1 MLILQMQLI
10 IIRKKYSKNKGQ
22 HIMHFKL
29 KPTWRISAAVAAL
42 LATVSVPIL
51 ANESNVSSEE
61 AELEKIT
68 VYGKHNQLILESG
81 TATKSN
87 MSLMQ
92 TPAAVVVVDKLLF
105 TEQAGATLQ
114 ESLRNVS
121 GLSQDGNNY
130 GVGDNL
136 AIRGLGVNYAY
147 DGMYGGA
154 DLENSYNATRSMT
167 NIESVEVLKGP
178 ATGLYGMG
186 SAGGVINLI
195 EKKPQQNAAYEI
207 RGVLGQWNNY
217 GVMFDATAGLT
228 DDTAYRVVANYE
240 TSDGYRGLSSERTE
254 LYASLSHAFSDNN
267 SILFSAAY
275 IDDAVQVDSIGH
287 PVRLIDLSL
296 IDSLPG
302 NISADDLANG
312 DLSSG
317 GLQLTEPQRQ
327 ELADTL
333 SASDGWQPIDL
344 GDTGLISPI
353 STPNDGEELR
363 VKLRQDIDFYDNWSL
378 TQQLLYRTYSTDY
391 IRQTSAN
398 NYVYHSRNGT
408 INLDPR
414 APLVIDDVLYP
425 YAARRQE
432 YRNISA
438 DETTWQY
445 FADLSNTWTS
455 GSLRGEHLLSA
466 NYEYRDMEYQQYSI
480 WDTDDNRS
488 DPVPYILDI
497 RNPNWPTGSFDD
509 YNPSLRS
516 KYDKSATAWGLSLQE
531 VVYFNDA
538 LTARIGGAYSEVKQT
553 YQNQFSDGNPELD
566 DDDNGFTY
574 NLGLNY
580 QVSEQF
586 ATFIN
591 HSKGRTAYSVLGSL
605 TDTDNRP
612 DSESESWDLG
622 ARFTALDDE
631 LLGSIVLFDTS
642 RTNLRYDNPLYEDDP
657 EDDFYNIDVAQYFY
671 DEQDS
676 TQGVEVDVNFVI
688 NEQWS
693 MNFNATYQEP
703 VTEPGNNASSQ
714 QSEQT
719 KGIAEKFASIWTSYS
734 YEFDGLSNPLK
745 FSLGMTYE
753 DERSISASAFGI
765 NYAIVEA
772 YTVWDGAVSYES
784 EDWSLQLNLRNL
796 TDQTYYSKA
805 MYLGGLPGES
815 RNAKL
820 TATYRF

>member
-1 MLILQMQLI
+1 MT
-10 IIRKKYSKNKGQ
+10 
-22 HIMHFKL
+22 FKL
-29 KPTWRISAAVAAL
+29 KKTWPITAAITAV
-42 LATVSVPIL
+42 LATASTPIL
-51 ANESNVSSEE
+51 ANETDVQLSEE
-61 AELEKIT
+61 AKVEQIT
-68 VYGKHNQLILESG
+68 VYGRHNQLILESG

-154 DLENSYNATRSMT
+154 DLENSYNPTRTMT

-195 EKKPQQNAAYEI
+195 EKKPQQQAAYEI
-207 RGVLGQWNNY
+207 RAIVGQWDNY
-217 GVMFDATAGLT
+217 GVMLDATSGLT
-228 DDTAYRVVANYE
+228 DDTAYRIVANYE

-254 LYASLSHAFSDNN
+254 LYASLSHVFSNDN

-275 IDDAVQVDSIGH
+275 IDDAIQIDSIGH

-302 NISADDLANG
+302 SITANDLSNG
-312 DLSSG
+312 DINDG
-317 GLQLTEPQRQ
+317 GLQLTDLQRQ
-327 ELADTL
+327 ELSDSLNVT
-333 SASDGWQPIDL
+333 DGWQPIDL
-344 GDTGLISPI
+344 GSTGLISPI
-353 STPNDGEELR
+353 STPNKGKELR
-363 VKLRQDIDFYDNWSL
+363 IKLRQDIDFSNDWSL
-378 TQQLLYRTYSTDY
+378 NHQLQYRTYSTDY
-391 IRQTSAN
+391 IRQTSAF
-398 NYVYHSRNGT
+398 NYIYHNRNGT

-414 APLVIDDVLYP
+414 APLVINDVLYP

-432 YRNISA
+432 YRKINA
-438 DETTWQY
+438 DETTLQY
-445 FADLSNTWTS
+445 FADLSNTWS
-455 GSLRGEHLLSA
+455 LGDLRGEHLLSA
-466 NYEYRDMEYQQYSI
+466 NYEKRDMEYQQHSI
-480 WDTDDNRS
+480 WDADDSRS

-497 RNPNWPTGSFDD
+497 RDPNWPTGSFED
-509 YNPSLRS
+509 YNPALRS
-516 KYDKSATAWGLSLQE
+516 RYDKSATAWGVSLQE
-531 VVYFNDA
+531 VVYFNEA
-538 LTARIGGAYSEVKQT
+538 LTARVGGAYSKVKQT

-566 DDDNGFTY
+566 ADDDGFTY

-580 QVSEQF
+580 QISKNF
-586 ATFIN
+586 STFIN

-605 TDTDNRP
+605 SEDSNRP

-622 ARFTALDDE
+622 ARFTALNDD
-631 LLGSIVLFDTS
+631 LLASIVLFDTA
-642 RTNLRYDNPLYEDDP
+642 RTNIRYSNPLFEDDP
-657 EDDFYNIDVAQYFY
+657 ADSAYNVEVPEYYF

-676 TQGVEVDVNFVI
+676 TQGIEADVNFVV

-693 MNFNATYQEP
+693 MNVNATYQEP
-703 VTEPGNNASSQ
+703 VTEPGNRASSQ
-714 QSEQT
+714 EAEQT
-719 KGIAEKFASIWTSYS
+719 KGIAEKFASVWTSYTHK
-734 YEFDGLSNPLK
+734 FDGLSSPIK
-745 FSLGMTYE
+745 FSLGLTYE
-753 DERSISASAFGI
+753 DERSIAASAFGI

-772 YTVWDGAVSYES
+772 YTIWDSAISYAG
-784 EDWSLQLNLRNL
+784 EDWNIQLNLRNL
-796 TDQTYYSKA
+796 TDETYYSKA

-820 TATYRF
+820 TATYSF

>member
-1 MLILQMQLI
+1 M
-10 IIRKKYSKNKGQ
+10 R
-22 HIMHFKL
+22 FKL
-29 KPTWRISAAVAAL
+29 KATWPISVAVATAL
-42 LATVSVPIL
+42 ASVSSPIL
-51 ANESNVSSEE
+51 ANDNDDTTALKE
-61 AELEKIT
+61 ANIERIT
-68 VYGKHNQLILESG
+68 VYGRHNQLILESG

-87 MSLMQ
+87 MTLMQ
-92 TPAAVVVVDKLLF
+92 TPAAVVVVDELLF

-154 DLENSYNATRSMT
+154 DLDNSYNPTRSMT

-195 EKKPQQNAAYEI
+195 EKKPQQDAAYEI
-207 RGVLGQWNNY
+207 QAVLGQWNNY
-217 GVMFDATAGLT
+217 GVMLDATAGLT
-228 DDTAYRVVANYE
+228 EDSAYRIVANYE
-240 TSDGYRGLSSERTE
+240 TSDGYRGLSSERSE
-254 LYASLSHAFSDNN
+254 LYASLSHAFSNDNT
-267 SILFSAAY
+267 ILFSAAF
-275 IDDAVQVDSIGH
+275 IDDAVQVDSIGD

-296 IDSLPG
+296 INSPSGTITADNLP
-302 NISADDLANG
+302 NG
-312 DLSSG
+312 DVNSG
-317 GLQLTEPQRQ
+317 GLQLTDEQRQ
-327 ELADTL
+327 SLANSL
-333 SASDGWQPIDL
+333 SATDGWQPINL
-344 GDTGLISPI
+344 GDNGLISPI
-353 STPNDGEELR
+353 STPNEGKELR
-363 VKLRQDIDFYDNWSL
+363 IKIRQNINFSDDWSL
-378 TQQLLYRTYSTDY
+378 NHQLQYRRYSTDY
-391 IRQTSAN
+391 IRQTSAF
-398 NYVYHSRNGT
+398 NYIYHDRNGT

-414 APLVIDDVLYP
+414 APLVINDELYP

-432 YRNISA
+432 YRKINA
-438 DETTWQY
+438 DETTLQY
-445 FADLSNTWTS
+445 FADLSNTWNL

-466 NYEYRDMEYQQYSI
+466 NYEKRDMEYQQHSI
-480 WDTDDNRS
+480 WDADDSRS

-497 RNPNWPTGSFDD
+497 RNPNWPTGSFED

-516 KYDKSATAWGLSLQE
+516 KYDKSATAWGISLQE
-531 VVYFNDA
+531 VVYFNEA
-538 LTARIGGAYSEVKQT
+538 LTARVGAAFSKVKQT
-553 YQNQFSDGNPELD
+553 YQNQFSDGNPEFDAND
-566 DDDNGFTY
+566 DGLTY

-580 QVSEQF
+580 KISDNF

-605 TDTDNRP
+605 SETDNRP
-612 DSESESWDLG
+612 DSESTSWDLG
-622 ARFTALDDE
+622 VRFIALNDD
-631 LLGSIVLFDTS
+631 LLASLVFFDTA
-642 RTNLRYDNPLYEDDP
+642 RTNIRYSNPLFEDDP
-657 EDDFYNIDVAQYFY
+657 ADSAYNIDVPEYYY

-676 TQGVEVDVNFVI
+676 TQGVEMDVNFMI

-703 VTEPGNNASSQ
+703 VTEPGNNASSL
-714 QSEQT
+714 EDEKT
-719 KGIAEKFASIWTSYS
+719 KGIAEKFASIWTSYQ
-734 YEFDGLSNPLK
+734 YKFEGLPNPVK

-753 DERSISASAFGI
+753 DERSIAASAFGI

-772 YTVWDGAVSYES
+772 YTVWDSAISYEGK
-784 EDWSLQLNLRNL
+784 EWTVQLNLKNL
-796 TDQTYYSKA
+796 TDETYYSKA

-820 TATYRF
+820 TATYSF